1 VLRASLEKPEL
12 SCSGCLFATPPARR
26 PGLTRSAAL
35 GLAVRADIHWLLDG
49 IPPDEE
55 ALPPAPLRVLDG
67 RGTDDGKVL
76 TT

>member
-1 VLRASLEKPEL
+1 MRPPHCGHSRTSIEKIFLSRRAQVLRASLEKPEL

-49 IPPDEE
+49 IPPDE
-55 ALPPAPLRVLDG
+55 
-67 RGTDDGKVL
+67 
-76 TT
+76 